1 MPQWPKNCGM
11 ACEKGSVVQA
21 SSVVVFGGKVLYR
34 RRTKCCP
41 FFSCRFGGILPLV
54 KGKMLPNF
62 LP

>member
-1 MPQWPKNCGM
+1 M

-21 SSVVVFGGKVLYR
+21 KATVVFGVEFCIGEGQNAVR
-34 RRTKCCP
+34 FSPVGSAAFCP
-41 FFSCRFGGILPLV
+41 YT